1 MREFANFLSGSS
13 STPLGL
19 IFSTFMVCI
28 MLGSSYFSHLLAKER
43 TAQDTLLTA
52 TALFAA
58 STGVCALTAGPDS
71 VPVVKVVTFLT
82 FLLLEFAVGLYFPS
96 AGVLRGRLVPE
107 SVRATVTNWFR
118 VPMNLITCVTLLAV
132 NHPAVARD
140 KRSVFATCAGLLV
153 TGVLV
158 ASKFRNL
165 TYAPPSKKKE

>member
-1 MREFANFLSGSS
+1 
-13 STPLGL
+13 
-19 IFSTFMVCI
+19 
-28 MLGSSYFSHLLAKER
+28 MLGSSYFSHLISKER

-58 STGVCALTAGPDS
+58 STGICSLTAGPNATS
-71 VPVVKVVTFLT
+71 GVKIVTFMT

-132 NHPAVARD
+132 NHPSVAND
-140 KRSVFATCAGLLV
+140 KRSIFATCAGLLV

-165 TYAPPSKKKE
+165 TTTPINKVK